1 LCFHPRVWQK
11 SDPLLFEP
19 YKKKIVSINRK
30 PAKRQGRKAMDLNL
44 CAHRHDRQA
53 TENELPRFQTFYNAK
68 DLDAQKKEILMASK
82 DQFTQLKNRIFV
94 SALLCILF
102 CTFAF
107 PVQVYAK
114 DIPNT
119 LPNLNTFIETVTDG
133 NASTLRGVY
142 VSNVMALSIVQQ
154 PTGYPGFVSTD
165 ENVAT
170 QFGIAA
176 EVGNVG
182 LLAHNTHAGSYFSNI
197 KQGDVIVL
205 VYGDGH
211 VESFMAQSIQRYQ
224 ALNPL
229 SPYSEFKDQ
238 ETQITST
245 AEELFNNVYRGEYHL
260 TLQTCIE
267 NNGDSS
273 WGRLFIVATPVENN
287 TVVEESTVTTN
298 IALNGKILNASGAF
312 VNKRD
317 F

>member
-1 LCFHPRVWQK
+1 MGLKLARTAMIARLPKTSYQDF
-11 SDPLLFEP
+11 
-19 YKKKIVSINRK
+19 NRF
-30 PAKRQGRKAMDLNL
+30 
-44 CAHRHDRQA
+44 
-53 TENELPRFQTFYNAK
+53 TNAE
-68 DLDAQKKEILMASK
+68 DLDAHMKEFLMASK
-82 DQFTQLKNRIFV
+82 DQFTQVKNKIFA
-94 SALLCILF
+94 SALLSILF
-102 CTFAF
+102 CVFAL

-154 PTGYPGFVSTD
+154 PNGYPGYVSTG

-182 LLAHNTHAGSYFSNI
+182 LLAHNTHAGIYFSNI

-211 VESFMAQSIQRYQ
+211 IESFMAQSIQRYQ
-224 ALNPL
+224 ALSPL
-229 SPYSEFKDQ
+229 SPYSEFKNQ

-245 AEELFNNVYRGEYHL
+245 AEQLFNNVYRGEYHL

-267 NNGDSS
+267 NNGNAS
-273 WGRLFIVATPVENN
+273 WGRLFIVATPVEN
-287 TVVEESTVTTN
+287 ESIVRDGK
-298 IALNGKILNASGAF
+298 ALNDSGLF
-312 VNKRD
+312 VNKRH